1 MPSFS
6 SKKQL
11 KFVITLGE
19 GSFKKIAVS
28 LVTSSGVRSGGKD
41 QITLQGFRAT
51 ANIQK
56 AGGVQMGQLQAKIYG
71 VKQSDMQAITCFQW
85 KPLETVSHHVDVYAV
100 DGDAQYLVF
109 SGTIVNAWGDYQS
122 APDVFLYI
130 KAATAYQQQITPA
143 NATSYQGAID
153 AAVALR
159 QIAEAMGLQFENNGA
174 KAMMND
180 IYLANTL
187 TEQAKEIAKAANFG
201 LYIDDKVMA
210 ITPQYGARAGIIPE
224 ISPQSGMV
232 GYPTFDGLGI
242 TVQMLFNPAVLFGG
256 QMKVVTDVQ
265 QAAGIWNVASVS
277 HVLES
282 EKPNGQWFTVAR
294 GILGDTAIIR

>member
-6 SKKQL
+6 NKKQL
-11 KFVITLGE
+11 KFVITLGQ
-19 GSFKKIAVS
+19 GVFKKNGISV
-28 LVTSSGVRSGGKD
+28 VVNGVKIPGGKN

-109 SGTIVNAWGDYQS
+109 AGTIVNAWGDYQS

-143 NATSYQGAID
+143 NPTSYQGAID

-159 QIAEAMGLQFENNGA
+159 QIAEAMGLTFENNGSS
-174 KAMMND
+174 AMMND
-180 IYLANTL
+180 IYVANTL

-210 ITPQYGARAGIIPE
+210 ITPQYGARTGIIPE

-232 GYPTFDGLGI
+232 GYPTFDGLGV
-242 TVQMLFNPAVLFGG
+242 TVKTLYNPAILFGG
-256 QMKVVTDVQ
+256 QMKIVTDIP
-265 QAAGIWNVASVS
+265 QAAGVWNVASVT
-277 HVLES
+277 HFLES
-282 EKPNGQWFTVAR
+282 EKPNGQWFSVVR